1 MEDAM
6 TTRAHHIHHRSIHDG
21 LHPLVYRSIIGLT
34 LWLVL
39 SIWAFFS
46 TGAYVELT
54 LAMITVFFVVVVA
67 IPVVIWMT
75 WHHNAAARETRTF
88 KESFRDWASED
99 FATWTGGLSGREAAI
114 QILLPIAAVSIGMT
128 IFGLVFYLAVPNSG
142 Y

>member
-6 TTRAHHIHHRSIHDG
+6 TTHTHHTHHRRIHDG
-21 LHPLVYRSIIGLT
+21 LHPLIYRSILGLT

-39 SIWAFFS
+39 SIWAFFG
-46 TGAYVELT
+46 TGAYVGLT

-67 IPVVIWMT
+67 RPVVIWTT
-75 WHHNAAARETRTF
+75 WRHNAAPREKRGLA
-88 KESFRDWASED
+88 ESFRDWASED

-114 QILLPIAAVSIGMT
+114 QVLLPIAAVSIGMT
-128 IFGLVFYLAVPNSG
+128 VFGLVFYFSVPHAG